1 MRDGGAGPS
10 GATITITGAGV
21 SAKSVT
27 VSVGQSVTFVNND
40 NKAHEIASNPHPVH
54 GTCPSIE
61 SGLGTIGAGQTKTT
75 HAFANAGT
83 CGFHDHLDDG
93 NASLQGAMSCS
104 NRGARRNSR
113 LRNSQVPINA
123 QRPTPN
129 GQLPTA
135 NSQRPTPN
143 GQKRPR

>member
-1 MRDGGAGPS
+1 MTGLSRPGVSAALTLLATLSACGGSPTSPSGGVTAVVRDGGAGPS

-93 NASLQGAMSCS
+93 NASLQGAIVV
-104 NRGARRNSR
+104 
-113 LRNSQVPINA
+113 Q
-123 QRPTPN
+123 
-129 GQLPTA
+129 
-135 NSQRPTPN
+135 
-143 GQKRPR
+143 